1 MGIQFQ
7 GKKKKKNRHVD
18 CGPLKLNERKKV
30 VTGSAMG
37 AIIISKPQKTG
48 DSTLKLRDLDVHG
61 EVVPA
66 TGCRVTVIV
75 ILTLVT
81 VTHTPI
87 SNPEHD
93 LLPVPPFPQKKAV
106 HITKDHVTLTL
117 S

>member
-1 MGIQFQ
+1 MPW
-7 GKKKKKNRHVD
+7 V
-18 CGPLKLNERKKV
+18 L
-30 VTGSAMG
+30 
-37 AIIISKPQKTG
+37 SKQQKIG
-48 DSTLKLRDLDVHG
+48 DPTLKLRDLDVHG
-61 EVVPA
+61 EVGPA
-66 TGCRVTVIV
+66 TGCRVTVILIV
-75 ILTLVT
+75 ILT

>member
-1 MGIQFQ
+1 MFMARWG
-7 GKKKKKNRHVD
+7 
-18 CGPLKLNERKKV
+18 
-30 VTGSAMG
+30 
-37 AIIISKPQKTG
+37 
-48 DSTLKLRDLDVHG
+48 
-61 EVVPA
+61 PA

-75 ILTLVT
+75 ILTVTLT

-93 LLPVPPFPQKKAV
+93 LLPVPHFPQKKAV